1 MALMQSSSLGGQLSP
16 RTVGHRYQSVIIMLI
31 ITLLIGGGL
40 GARLAYLQMN
50 QGERNRELAEK
61 NRVRLI
67 PKQPV
72 RGNLFDR
79 KGRLLASSRLSHSV
93 FLWPIARKQETWPAT
108 VKRIS
113 QILNIPESDI
123 QMRMQQAGDNAATR
137 VRIAR
142 DISQA
147 QITALAEYGSD
158 WDGVEVDIEALRNY
172 PNQNLAA
179 HVLGYTGEMND
190 RELTKRR
197 DEGYRLGDI
206 VGQMGVE
213 AAFEKQLRGEWGGL
227 EVEVDGSGKVQR
239 PLGQKPSKPG
249 KDVHLT
255 LDMDIQKAAEEAL
268 GDQKGA
274 IVAMNPNTGAIL
286 AMASR
291 PTFDPNIFSTRIS
304 PSVWKKVQSQ
314 DHPFVNRALR
324 GFPPASTFKIITTTA
339 GIESGKFS
347 ADTVLQTYG
356 SINIGGRTFSDWNH
370 AGFGP
375 LGFVG
380 GLKWSSDTFFYQ
392 IGRGIGGPTLIE
404 WTRKYGFG
412 QKTGIELAPEES
424 LGLVADEAWK
434 RRRLREVWTVGDTVN
449 MSIGQGFLQATPL
462 QVAVMFSVPA
472 NGGYRVKPH
481 LLKDDEESKKWRESL
496 NLKPETVRVLRQ
508 GLRAVVNG
516 GTGAVLNSPTIPPA
530 GGKSG
535 TAEAP
540 PGEPHVW
547 FGAYAPAEKPEIVV
561 VAFGE
566 HGGYGGG
573 GGKVAAPMV
582 LKVMEAYFKSEQ
594 AEKSKLEKSQKSG
607 AKSQKP
613 E

>member
-1 MALMQSSSLGGQLSP
+1 MTLVQPSSVGGQLTP
-16 RTVGHRYQSVIIMLI
+16 RTVGRRYQSVVVMLI
-31 ITLLIGGGL
+31 VTLLLGGGI
-40 GARLAYLQMN
+40 GARLVYLQLS
-50 QGERNRELAEK
+50 QGERNRQLAEN
-61 NRVRLI
+61 NRIRLI

-79 KGRLLASSRLSHSV
+79 KGKLLASSRLSHSV
-93 FLWPIARKQETWPAT
+93 FLWPISQKQETWSET
-108 VKRIS
+108 IS
-113 QILNIPESDI
+113 RLSEILNIPEAEI
-123 QMRMQQAGDNAATR
+123 QKRVKQAGQNATTR
-137 VRIAR
+137 IRIAR

-158 WDGVEVDIEALRNY
+158 LDGIEVDIEAVRNY
-172 PNQNLAA
+172 PNGELAA
-179 HVLGYTGEMND
+179 HVLGYTGEMSD
-190 RELTKRR
+190 RALAKRR

-213 AAFEKQLRGEWGGL
+213 SAFEKQLRGEWGGL
-227 EVEVDGSGKVQR
+227 EVEVDGSGKVLR
-239 PLGQKPSKPG
+239 PLGQKLSKPG

-255 LDMDIQKAAEEAL
+255 LDMDVQKAAEQAL
-268 GDQKGA
+268 GDRKGA
-274 IVAMNPNTGAIL
+274 IVAMNPNNGAIL
-286 AMASR
+286 AMVSR
-291 PTFDPNIFSTRIS
+291 PTFDPNIFSKRIT
-304 PSVWKKVQSQ
+304 PATWKKVQSQ
-314 DHPFVNRALR
+314 DHPFVNRAIR
-324 GFPPASTFKIITTTA
+324 GFPPASTFKIVTTTA
-339 GIESGKFS
+339 AIESGKFS
-347 ADTVLQTYG
+347 ENTVLQTYAAL
-356 SINIGGRTFSDWNH
+356 NIGGRIFADWNH

-392 IGRGIGGPTLIE
+392 IARGIGGPTLIE

-412 QKTGIELAPEES
+412 QLTGIELASEEAA
-424 LGLVADEAWK
+424 GLVADESWK

-462 QVAVMFSVPA
+462 QVAVMFAVPA

-481 LLKDDEESKKWRESL
+481 LLKDDEDSKNWRESL

-508 GLRAVVNG
+508 GLRAVVKG
-516 GTGAVLNSPTIPPA
+516 GTGAVLDSPTIPPA
-530 GGKSG
+530 AGKSG

-547 FGAYAPAEKPEIVV
+547 FGGYAPLDKPEILV

-566 HGGYGGG
+566 HGGYTGG

-582 LKVMEAYFKSEQ
+582 LKVMEAYFK
-594 AEKSKLEKSQKSG
+594 AEKSDKSKT
-607 AKSQKP
+607 KP
-613 E
+613 VRSN